1 MSWLQ
6 EPFDFILSPLCPN
19 DTWTLKNKINDPL
32 HRALTWISAETIIVY
47 YRIKENCEERFVS
60 IDAKIMNK

>member
-6 EPFDFILSPLCPN
+6 EPFDFILSQFCPN
-19 DTWTLKNKINDPL
+19 DTWTLKNKINAPL
-32 HRALTWISAETIIVY
+32 HRALTWISAETIIVC
-47 YRIKENCEERFVS
+47 YRIKKKIEERFVS